1 MAIQMNIAITALL
14 LLFTSIPIVEC
25 TDFDVVAN
33 FGAVAD
39 GQTDLSQ
46 PLMNAWKE
54 ACASPE
60 PVNIVIPEGT
70 YLLSEATL
78 NGPCQAPISLQLQG
92 TLMAPEDPTVF
103 KEATW
108 VSISHVDSLTMFGG
122 GIFDGQGAT
131 AWGQNDCAK
140 NKNCVKLPINIRFH
154 DVKNSLIQDIT
165 TKDSKQFHVNV
176 LGCSN
181 ITFQSFTV
189 SAPEESLNTDGIH
202 IGRSDGVYI
211 LDSKI
216 ETGDDCVSLGDG
228 SNNVKVQGVTCGPGH
243 GISIGSLGKYKN
255 EEPISGV
262 FVTQCTL
269 ANTMNGVRI
278 KTWPASQPGS
288 ATDIHFEDITMDN
301 VGNPILVDQEYCP
314 WNQCDLSVPS
324 RVQLSKL
331 SFKNIRGTSKTQI
344 AVKLICS
351 SGLPCDEVELAD
363 IDLTYDGPE
372 GPAISQCSN
381 VHPALSGVQNP
392 AACSSQPTGEAAP

>member
-25 TDFDVVAN
+25 TDIDVVAN

-54 ACASPE
+54 ACASAE

-70 YLLSEATL
+70 YFLSEATL

-108 VSISHVDSLTMFGG
+108 VSISYVDSLTMFGG
-122 GIFDGQGAT
+122 GVFDGQGAT

-154 DVKNSLIQDIT
+154 GVKNSLIQDIT

-189 SAPEESLNTDGIH
+189 SAPDESLNTDGIH

-243 GISIGSLGKYKN
+243 GISIGSLGKYEN

-301 VGNPILVDQEYCP
+301 VGNPIVVDQEYCP

-363 IDLTYDGPE
+363 IDLTYNGPE

-381 VHPALSGVQNP
+381 VNPALSGVQNP
-392 AACSSQPTGEAAP
+392 AACSSQPTEEAAP

>member
-25 TDFDVVAN
+25 TDIDVVAN

-54 ACASPE
+54 ACASAE

-70 YLLSEATL
+70 YFLSEATL

-108 VSISHVDSLTMFGG
+108 VSISYVDSLTMFGG
-122 GIFDGQGAT
+122 GVFDGQGAT

-154 DVKNSLIQDIT
+154 GVKNSLIQDIT

-189 SAPEESLNTDGIH
+189 SAPDESLNTDGIH

-216 ETGDDCVSLGDG
+216 ETGDDCISLGDG

-243 GISIGSLGKYKN
+243 GISIGSLGKYEN

-301 VGNPILVDQEYCP
+301 VGNPIVVDQEYCP

-363 IDLTYDGPE
+363 IDLTYNGPE

-381 VHPALSGVQNP
+381 VNPVLSGVQNP
-392 AACSSQPTGEAAP
+392 AACSSQPTEEAAP